1 MDTFEAKLDN
11 QKLTIE
17 AQISSDALLDGSSKI
32 FVTIYNEDTP
42 RRWRKIDVQLED
54 NNRFTAIV
62 EKSRL
67 QKRAIIKIR
76 TNYVVDAINLKESIV
91 KVSTV
96 KYAINDGLKTVDFV
110 SKFETDT
117 EEFDLGT
124 LEDETFSITKRV
136 KVTLV

>member
-32 FVTIYNEDTP
+32 FVTIYHEDTP
-42 RRWRKIDVQLED
+42 RRWRKIDVQLEG

-67 QKRAIIKIR
+67 QKRPIIKIR
-76 TNYVVDAINLKESIV
+76 TNYIVDAINLKESIV
-91 KVSTV
+91 KVTTV

-110 SKFETDT
+110 SKFETNT

-124 LEDETFSITKRV
+124 AEDETFSITKRV
-136 KVTLV
+136 KVALV

>member
-136 KVTLV
+136 KVALV